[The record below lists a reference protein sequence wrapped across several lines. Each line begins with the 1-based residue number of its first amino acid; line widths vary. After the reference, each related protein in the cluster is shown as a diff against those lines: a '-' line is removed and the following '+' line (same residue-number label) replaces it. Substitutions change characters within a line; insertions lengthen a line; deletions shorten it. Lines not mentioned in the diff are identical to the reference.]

1 MIPDIVEENTANYAS
16 LSPTHESSLQKLKDK
31 LYHHATPPHTRGH
44 TSPSI
49 ETDRQRPKFLAN
61 AKTLP
66 PPGLAHYTARRI
78 WWLAP
83 TNKPE
88 SPPTRS
94 ASHVRLERLLRKSSA
109 VRSDEA
115 WQDGV
120 DTVWKGLMNGN
131 RLRQRL
137 PLNLVIKVIHAGWLR
152 DPETW
157 PEGAVAPES
166 DEAFIGKIHDPDSP
180 NAVAKFTIDNDRSDK
195 QRTKIKDDGHL
206 VPIHGQES
214 SSTSPS

>member
-1 MIPDIVEENTANYAS
+1 MIPDIAEETTVNYA
-16 LSPTHESSLQKLKDK
+16 LSPIHESSLHKLKDK
-31 LYHHATPPHTRGH
+31 LYHHTTPSHTRGF
-44 TSPSI
+44 TSPPI
-49 ETDRQRPKFLAN
+49 ETDRHRPTFLAN

-88 SPPTRS
+88 SPLTRS
-94 ASHVRLERLLRKSSA
+94 ASHVRLERLLRKSGA

-115 WQDGV
+115 WQGGV

-131 RLRQRL
+131 KLRQRL
-137 PLNLVIKVIHAGWLR
+137 PMSLVIKVIHAGWLR

-166 DEAFIGKIHDPDSP
+166 DEALTGNIHNPNSP
-180 NAVAKFTIDNDRSDK
+180 NAVAKFTTDNDRSDK

-206 VPIHGQES
+206 VPIHEES
-214 SSTSPS
+214 SSLSPP